1 MATDEALGERS
12 AGKVQDRGLAM
23 PSLPRGPFAG
33 MEQARRQRPQP
44 WCVTLRESRALTMT
58 LALGRRFT
66 SSFVAAKGRGKIRG
80 CICNDVARHSW
91 HFEHLTRNMPYSML
105 V

>member
-1 MATDEALGERS
+1 
-12 AGKVQDRGLAM
+12 
-23 PSLPRGPFAG
+23 
-33 MEQARRQRPQP
+33 
-44 WCVTLRESRALTMT
+44 MT

-66 SSFVAAKGRGKIRG
+66 SSFVAAKGQGKIRG
-80 CICNDVARHSW
+80 CICNDVAQHSW